1 MSDYDVALIKQP
13 TSIGEFTR
21 QYQEA
26 GSKATKARQHSRSV
40 LLSQGCQT
48 GTKLNCVMGIYVCS
62 ADWYDCSCLQI
73 VAALCSIQLPCED
86 CTVQCYVIMLSAD
99 SLGSATFLLAS
110 LRHMY
115 T

>member
-40 LLSQGCQT
+40 LLSEGCQT
-48 GTKLNCVMGIYVCS
+48 GTKLNCVMGICVCS
-62 ADWYDCSCLQI
+62 AGWYDCGCLQI
-73 VAALCSIQLPCED
+73 VAALCSIQLPWK
-86 CTVQCYVIMLSAD
+86 TVQYNVMSACH
-99 SLGSATFLLAS
+99 LQIHWGQLPFFWQV
-110 LRHMY
+110 
-115 T
+115 